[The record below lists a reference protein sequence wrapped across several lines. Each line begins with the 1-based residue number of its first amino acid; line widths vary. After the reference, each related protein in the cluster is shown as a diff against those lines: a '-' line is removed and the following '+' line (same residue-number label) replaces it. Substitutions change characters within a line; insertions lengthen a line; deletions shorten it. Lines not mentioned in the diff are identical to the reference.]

1 MILGVVNA
9 KSGAIYLAISVL
21 PLHVTWRESLSC
33 ALVQGACLQAG
44 QLDMAAPSLAAA
56 VSNGTISP
64 SLVVP
69 VPRPAAVA
77 AVPTGEP
84 VAVEVGPWTK

>member
-1 MILGVVNA
+1 MGLEVPRLVMDT
-9 KSGAIYLAISVL
+9 KAIGMC
-21 PLHVTWRESLSC
+21 LSTDVRSH
-33 ALVQGACLQAG
+33 LVQGACLQAG

-69 VPRPAAVA
+69 VPRPTPIA
-77 AVPTGEP
+77 AVPTGETIVP
-84 VAVEVGPWTK
+84 EVRAHRLIFTFCA